1 MPGALAPRHLG
12 DSMYLWIKYT
22 HVAAAIVS
30 ISGFV
35 LRGLWMLAD
44 SPLLRARLVRV
55 APHVVDTA
63 LLASA
68 VALALMSRQYPLQS
82 DWLSAKV
89 TALVAYILLGMLAL
103 RPGRPKLVRAAAF
116 AAALGVFAYIVAV
129 ALSRRA
135 WPL

>member
-1 MPGALAPRHLG
+1 MPGAPAPWHLG
-12 DSMYLWIKYT
+12 ESMYLWIKVT
-22 HVAAAIVS
+22 HVTAAIVS

-44 SPLLRARLVRV
+44 SPLLRARAVRI
-55 APHVVDTA
+55 APHVVDTV

-68 VALALMSRQYPLQS
+68 VALAILSRQYPLQS

-89 TALVAYILLGMLAL
+89 AALVAYILLGMLAL
-103 RPGRPKLVRAAAF
+103 RPGRPRPVRAAAF

-129 ALSRRA
+129 ALSRA
-135 WPL
+135 PWPL